1 MFIYLVRFSL
11 AIFSQ
16 KKIPFVKGSP
26 FKNNCATSMP
36 PNSKQQNWKCK
47 KQKIM
52 TVLFQIIRFLICLN
66 EAKRLQHGETLG
78 CKVPFAK
85 RQEGTKKA
93 PLANSPFVKMSGV
106 DLFCQEIK
114 GYKVNLLSRIT
125 GLLQQNVCHSCLEG
139 GEAS

>member
-1 MFIYLVRFSL
+1 MRFSL

-26 FKNNCATSMP
+26 FKNMQPQCLQTANNKIGNA
-36 PNSKQQNWKCK
+36 K
-47 KQKIM
+47 KQKNM
-52 TVLFQIIRFLICLN
+52 TVLFQIIRFLVCFH

-85 RQEGTKKA
+85 RQEGAKKA

-125 GLLQQNVCHSCLEG
+125 GLFQQNVCHSCLEG